1 MILKITIKLFATL
14 RQGRF
19 KVEEQEYPAGTSVVN
34 VIDKLSIPHTELGII
49 FLNGKHTELD
59 TVLNEQDV
67 LAVFPPVGGG

>member
-1 MILKITIKLFATL
+1 MNITIKLFATL

-19 KVEEQEYPAGTSVVN
+19 KVEEQEYPTGTAVIDI
-34 VIDKLSIPHTELGII
+34 IDKLSIPHTELGII

-67 LAVFPPVGGG
+67 LAIFPPVGGG

>member
-1 MILKITIKLFATL
+1 MNITIKLFATL

-19 KVEEQEYPAGTSVVN
+19 KVAEQEYPTGTAVIDI
-34 VIDKLSIPHTELGII
+34 IDKLSIPHKELGII

-67 LAVFPPVGGG
+67 LAIFPPVGGG

>member
-1 MILKITIKLFATL
+1 MKITIKLFATL

-19 KVEEQEYPAGTSVVN
+19 KVEEQELPAGTTVVN

-59 TVLNEQDV
+59 TILNEQDV